1 MNTPDAHEPPDS
13 DSDEKKSH
21 PMAIAVITPSGVF
34 PNLDD
39 YRRGYSTEV
48 VRDLLAAAA
57 LHLGLTNTADWVATV
72 GNRPINEAKTFAAND
87 LHGIVEIEWH
97 KREGGGGA

>member
-1 MNTPDAHEPPDS
+1 MSTPDASGSAGADS
-13 DSDEKKSH
+13 ESKSH
-21 PMAIAVITPSGVF
+21 PMALAVITTSGVF

-48 VRDLLAAAA
+48 VRELLAAAA
-57 LHLGLTNTADWVATV
+57 LQLGLTNTADWVATV
-72 GNRPINEAKTFAAND
+72 GNRPINEAETFAAND
-87 LHGIVEIEWH
+87 LYGIVEIEWH